1 MWEQSFPVV
10 SDRHPFVRSEVKV
23 VKCVRRHKEVVMM
36 FANWTGVFTTI
47 AISKFV
53 QRHEKR
59 VGEGRGRDSFDDY
72 LEKCLF
78 GALLNLKKKNKKC
91 FFNLWSGVTWFS
103 TAVRTANPAFGT
115 FLPLPP
121 RYFNSIKKI
130 QPGHIKILQQR

>member
-78 GALLNLKKKNKKC
+78 GALLNLKKKNKKML
-91 FFNLWSGVTWFS
+91 FQLMVRRDLVFNRRPYSKPRVRDIFASPPVIS
-103 TAVRTANPAFGT
+103 TV
-115 FLPLPP
+115 
-121 RYFNSIKKI
+121 
-130 QPGHIKILQQR
+130 